1 MPSSAPTKKP
11 QKARRL
17 NRYALAEIR
26 ESRELTKTEAAQGLG
41 VSLQLYCDLESGHR
55 DATPA
60 MLGKLADLL
69 KCRKLALMARPD
81 ELDTESA
88 VAS

>member
-1 MPSSAPTKKP
+1 MAQSTVSRTKPK
-11 QKARRL
+11 RL
-17 NRYALAEIR
+17 NRHSLTEVR
-26 ESRELTKTEAAQGLG
+26 ESRELTKTEMAQRLG

-60 MLGKLADLL
+60 MLGRLADVLA
-69 KCRKLALMARPD
+69 CRKLALMSRPD
-81 ELDTESA
+81 DES